1 MNNNIFLSSE
11 AILDIYR
18 KNDPNINNIIK
29 TVDIRD
35 MRYTKLKDS
44 IFDDPR
50 LFNLFI
56 SYNNE
61 SIERWIDNQISISS
75 WKFLDNYEN
84 CVWFIKKNP
93 ELVYD
98 LLLDRYAEESSDS
111 TKLKL
116 IHGFAHIYE
125 LINNGDDIISI
136 KPFKIEDLSKI
147 KSHNKLIIDKVNEIK
162 TPKKSIYDLI
172 EPINRISKSF
182 EEWIHNFNQLYNRD
196 ILLRF
201 EKKLNLEFDFYQQ
214 EFIQRY
220 TLEIDKKL
228 LFFVSKIFHAQT
240 TTLSKYTI
248 INIPFGMDNNRNTLF
263 LSRYIYRSMLL
274 KHDFKIMNL
283 SRFSYS
289 TCNHKKI
296 CFQPMYDIEE
306 LIPIIEDQYI
316 RDSGKNIYEM
326 RALIEA
332 LNLTDVEEFLPNAS
346 NQVMNIKDVTLMD
359 QKL

>member
-1 MNNNIFLSSE
+1 MNQNIFLSSE
-11 AILDIYR
+11 DILDLYR
-18 KNDPNINNIIK
+18 KNDLNINNIIK

-50 LFNLFI
+50 LFNRFI
-56 SYNNE
+56 NHDNE
-61 SIERWIDNQISISS
+61 SFERFIDGYVSIPN
-75 WKFLDNYEN
+75 WKFLDNHEN

-93 ELVYD
+93 ELVCD
-98 LLLDRYAEESSDS
+98 ILLDRYTEEFSDN

-116 IHGFAHIYE
+116 IDGFAHIYK

-172 EPINRISKSF
+172 EPINRVSKSF
-182 EEWIHNFNQLYNRD
+182 EEWIHNFNQLYNKD
-196 ILLRF
+196 LLLKF
-201 EKKLNLEFDFYQQ
+201 EKKINLEFDFDQQ

-220 TLEIDKKL
+220 ILEIDKKL
-228 LFFVSKIFHAQT
+228 LSFISKIFHAQT
-240 TTLSKYTI
+240 TTLRKYTI
-248 INIPFGMDNNRNTLF
+248 INIPFGKNDNRSTLF
-263 LSRYIYRSMLL
+263 LSRDIYRSMLL

-283 SRFSYS
+283 SRS
-289 TCNHKKI
+289 TCNHTKI
-296 CFQPMYDIEE
+296 GFPPMYDIEQ
-306 LIPIIEDQYI
+306 LIPMIEDLYT

-332 LNLTDVEEFLPNAS
+332 LSLTDVDEFLPNAS
-346 NQVMNIKDVTLMD
+346 IQMMNIKDITLMD